1 MRALLPKILED
12 FARDH
17 NGTRPDLTVHIG
29 IAPNRRWYAVET
41 RAFRDNYRI
50 TDIDEKLGYDDGE
63 KIWKEKGL
71 PAVMYPLPV
80 DADRASEAK
89 GSEYTGHYQVT
100 PFPPNRH
107 FLQTWQS
114 NAPPGTDVRISDDA
128 GRYMCEFIFYSSLA
142 LAYEERRP
150 QSVMFMHIPSA
161 TDDASL
167 KLGAEAAVALIKSA
181 VTCWIDEA

>member
-1 MRALLPKILED
+1 VRTLLPAILD
-12 FARDH
+12 GFAHEH
-17 NGTRPDLTVHIG
+17 NGKRPDLIVHVG
-29 IAPNRRWYAVET
+29 IAPNRQWYAVET

-50 TDIDEKLGYDDGE
+50 TDVDEKLGYDDGE

-71 PAVMYPLPV
+71 PAVLYPLPV
-80 DADRASEAK
+80 DPARASEAK
-89 GSEYTGHYQVT
+89 GSEHAVT

-128 GRYMCEFIFYSSLA
+128 GRYLCEFIFYSSLA
-142 LAYEERRP
+142 LAYEQRQP
-150 QSVMFMHIPSA
+150 QSVVFLHIPSA

-167 KLGAEAAVALIKSA
+167 ELGTEAAVALIKTA
-181 VTCWIDEA
+181 VACWVDEA